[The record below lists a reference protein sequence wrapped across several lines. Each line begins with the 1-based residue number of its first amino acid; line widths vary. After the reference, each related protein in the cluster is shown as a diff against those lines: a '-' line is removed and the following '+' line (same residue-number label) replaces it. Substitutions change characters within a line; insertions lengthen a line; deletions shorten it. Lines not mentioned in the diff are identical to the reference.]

1 MSEMLT
7 NGAEAVVIL
16 SFFFGIFR
24 YVVLK
29 PLNVSIEELRRCID
43 DMRSNIKTEHE
54 RREELY
60 NRLMLCEH
68 DVKAANKRL
77 DSLGTKP
84 EYVLGGDDA

>member
-1 MSEMLT
+1 MNEMLT

-43 DMRSNIKTEHE
+43 DMRTDMARERE

-60 NRLMLCEH
+60 RRVMLCEEH
-68 DVKAANKRL
+68 VREAHKRL
-77 DSLGTKP
+77 DSIGAKP
-84 EYVLGGDDA
+84 EYMLGGGDA

>member
-1 MSEMLT
+1 MDEMLT

-43 DMRSNIKTEHE
+43 DMRSDIKTEHE

-60 NRLMLCEH
+60 RRVMLCEEH
-68 DVKAANKRL
+68 VREAHKRL
-77 DSLGTKP
+77 DSIGAKP
-84 EYVLGGDDA
+84 AYVLGGDDA

>member
-1 MSEMLT
+1 MGEMLA

-24 YVVLK
+24 YAVLK
-29 PLNVSIEELRRCID
+29 PLNVSVEELRRCID
-43 DMRSNIKTEHE
+43 DMRSDIKAEHE

-68 DVKAANKRL
+68 DVKAAHKRL

-84 EYVLGGDDA
+84 AHALGGDDA